1 MTLPDLDSLRCVIA
15 AAESP
20 SFRAA
25 AARVALSPAA
35 FSERIKRLE
44 EQLETRLFVRG
55 PRHVEPTPAG
65 RRLLGPARE
74 ALAAA
79 ARCVDQAR
87 GEGRPAPFR
96 LRLGTRFELGLSWLV
111 PALDA
116 LRAARPERTI
126 DLYFGESDA
135 LFDRLS
141 AGRLDGLVSSVRIDR
156 AGLAYVPLHEED
168 YAFCAAPGLLDDA
181 PLDGPN
187 HAAAH
192 RLIDTQPDLPLFRY
206 FRDARSAD
214 EVWAFSAVE
223 HMGTIAAVRA
233 RVRAGAGVAVL
244 PRYFVA
250 DDLAAGRL
258 IRLFAETEMPTDRFR
273 LLWLDGAPL
282 GPELRVLG
290 DTLRARPL
298 K

>member
-1 MTLPDLDSLRCVIA
+1 MILPDLDSLRCVLA

-44 EQLETRLFVRG
+44 EQLETPLFVRR
-55 PRHVEPTPAG
+55 PRRIELTAAG
-65 RRLLGPARE
+65 RRFIGPARE
-74 ALAAA
+74 AVEAAG
-79 ARCVDQAR
+79 RCVTRAR
-87 GEGRPAPFR
+87 GEGRLPPFR

-111 PALDA
+111 PALDD

-135 LFDRLS
+135 LLERLA
-141 AGRLDGLVSSVRIDR
+141 AGRLDGVVSSVRIDR

-168 YAFCAAPGLLDDA
+168 YVFCAAPALLA
-181 PLDGPN
+181 RRPLDGP
-187 HAAAH
+187 AQAGGH

-206 FRDARSAD
+206 LRDARSAD
-214 EVWAFSAVE
+214 EVWAFADVE

-233 RVRAGAGVAVL
+233 RVRAEAGVAVL

-250 DDLAAGRL
+250 DDLASGRL
-258 IRLFAETEMPTDRFR
+258 VPLFADVALPTDRFR
-273 LLWLDGAPL
+273 LLWTDGVPL
-282 GPELRVLG
+282 ADELRALG
-290 DTLRARPL
+290 EALQGRPL
-298 K
+298 T

>member
-1 MTLPDLDSLRCVIA
+1 MNLPDLDSLRCVLA
-15 AAESP
+15 AAESK

-25 AARVALSPAA
+25 AAKVALSPAA

-44 EQLETRLFVRG
+44 ERLETPLFVRG
-55 PRHVEPTPAG
+55 PRHVELTPAG

-74 ALAAA
+74 AIAAA
-79 ARCVDQAR
+79 ARCVAQAR
-87 GEGRPAPFR
+87 GEGRPPPFR

-111 PALDA
+111 PALDD
-116 LRAARPERTI
+116 LQAAQPERTI

-135 LFDRLS
+135 LFDRLID
-141 AGRLDGLVSSVRIDR
+141 GRLDGLVSSVRVDR
-156 AGLAYVPLHEED
+156 SGLSYVPLHEED
-168 YAFCAAPGLLDDA
+168 YAVCAAPGLLRSNPLGGPADA
-181 PLDGPN
+181 G
-187 HAAAH
+187 AH

-214 EVWAFSAVE
+214 EVWAFGDVE

-233 RVRAGAGVAVL
+233 RVRAGVGVAVL

-258 IRLFAETEMPTDRFR
+258 VRLFAETAMPVDRFR
-273 LLWLDGAPL
+273 LLWLDSAPL
-282 GPELRVLG
+282 APELRALG
-290 DTLRARPL
+290 EALQGRPL
-298 K
+298 A